1 MYLIVWEFII
11 REECLGEFENVYG
24 PGGEWARLFAK
35 AEGYVETQLLRDTT
49 NALRYVTLDF
59 WNSRE
64 ANEKFKQAQQKVYKE
79 LDERCQK
86 LTVKE
91 TKLGE
96 FDHG

>member
-11 REECLGEFENVYG
+11 RKECVSEFEAVYG
-24 PGGEWARLFAK
+24 PGGEWACLFAR

-59 WNSRE
+59 WKSRE
-64 ANEKFKQAQQKVYKE
+64 ANEKFKQAQQKKYKE

-96 FDHG
+96 FDDG